1 MNLAEQ
7 PDRSGFRLNK
17 ADGKFMGVCA
27 GLADRFGWSTLL
39 IRLTFVAAT
48 LLGLGSPILIYLAIG
63 LIAN

>member
-1 MNLAEQ
+1 
-7 PDRSGFRLNK
+7 
-17 ADGKFMGVCA
+17 MGVCA

>member
-1 MNLAEQ
+1 MNLAKQ
-7 PDRSGFRLNK
+7 TDRSGFRLNQT
-17 ADGKFMGVCA
+17 DGKFMGVCA